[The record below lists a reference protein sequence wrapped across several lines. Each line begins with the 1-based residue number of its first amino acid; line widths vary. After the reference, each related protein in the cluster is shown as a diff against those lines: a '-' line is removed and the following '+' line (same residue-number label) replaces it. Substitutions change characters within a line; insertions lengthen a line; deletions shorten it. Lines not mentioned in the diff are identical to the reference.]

1 MQTLDDL
8 DTRLLVDLL
17 RDRSHPRK
25 SLGQHFLIDDG
36 AIERTIELAVES
48 GCRLSEDSHVLEIGP
63 GPGSLTL
70 ALLRSGAR
78 ITALEVD
85 PESVSHLKRIFG
97 GTECG
102 IEVREVD
109 AVSAA
114 WPTGITHVISNLP
127 FQISSPV
134 LERIRAHHSKEA
146 LELVIL
152 LVQDEFAARMAMSTA
167 PYDMGPLGLNL
178 WLDFEVTLDRR
189 ISPSSFSPSPLV
201 HSRLVTLRP
210 EFRPELKGVDRA
222 LFKITTKHCFAHR
235 RRKLRTLLSEPPRR
249 LSRAR
254 GWHKERWGAAV
265 AELGESENERLPSG
279 WLDMRPGDLEVLD
292 WVALVRLLSS
302 K

>member
-25 SLGQHFLIDDG
+25 SLGQHFIIDEG
-36 AIERTIELAVES
+36 AIERTIELAMES
-48 GCRLSEDSHVLEIGP
+48 GCQLSEKSHVLEIGP

-78 ITALEVD
+78 ITALEID
-85 PESVSHLKRIFG
+85 PESFSHLQRIFG
-97 GTECG
+97 GTECE

-114 WPTGITHVISNLP
+114 WPEGITHVISNLP

-134 LERIRAHHSKEA
+134 LERIRAHHSKEP

-152 LVQDEFAARMAMSTA
+152 LVQDEFAARMAMSSA

-178 WLDFEVTLDRR
+178 WLDFKVTLDRR
-189 ISPSSFSPSPLV
+189 LPPSSFSPSPRV

-210 EFRPELKGVDRA
+210 EFRPELDGIDRG
-222 LFKITTKHCFAHR
+222 LFRITTKHCFAHR

-265 AELGESENERLPSG
+265 AEMLESENEELPSG
-279 WLDMRPGDLEVLD
+279 WLDMRPGDLETLD
-292 WVALVRLLSS
+292 WGALVRLLSS